1 MNIIFIANKSF
12 QSKKYHSSALL
23 LGLLVSPLLSY
34 SALAQTYQ
42 IQDFS
47 DDYYAT
53 IETVNNE
60 DDTSSIEASN
70 ETNSVIKIIASKT
83 KKALISQPSV
93 IDIDYELDNSKEHQ
107 LGRKIS
113 ANIVNLPYGEH
124 SVLIYD
130 DFNFDNQKD
139 VALRDGNYSCYGGPS
154 YQVYLK
160 KGNAFV
166 HSDAF
171 TELAQNYCGFFG
183 FNKTTKTLD
192 TMSKSGAGWH
202 QYSEYK
208 VIDNKPV
215 AVHVLLEEYHSK
227 GLISITERTRVN
239 GKMVEDSYEM
249 LPEYDDE
256 NHDGTLPFIY
266 KLDLENGKKMVLNK
280 TYNEEG
286 EQLYYAFADKNDR
299 IELHYD
305 GPFVYDTAKKTLS
318 FINKPVVYQINQQ
331 GITVKQS
338 NNNILI
344 KSVPQSEQGSLENL
358 TQFNNVSVR

>member
-1 MNIIFIANKSF
+1 MNIALIPSKRCKSIT
-12 QSKKYHSSALL
+12 LPTV
-23 LGLLVSPLLSY
+23 LLVLPLISY

-53 IETVNNE
+53 IETVNDE
-60 DDTSSIEASN
+60 GGTLSIEANTEASN
-70 ETNSVIKIIASKT
+70 ETNSIIKIIESKT
-83 KKALISQPSV
+83 KKALIRQPSS
-93 IDIDYELDNSKEHQ
+93 IDIAYELSKSEEHQ
-107 LGRKIS
+107 LGEKIS
-113 ANIVNLPYGEH
+113 ANIVNIPYGEH

-130 DFNFDNQKD
+130 DFNFDGQKD
-139 VALRDGNYSCYGGPS
+139 LAIKDGHNSCYGGPS

-160 KGNAFV
+160 DGNTFV
-166 HSDAF
+166 HSEGF

-215 AVHVLLEEYHSK
+215 AVHVLVEEYHSK
-227 GLISITERTRVN
+227 GFISITERTRVN
-239 GKMVEDSYEM
+239 GKMVEDSYER
-249 LPEYDDE
+249 LPEDDDE
-256 NHDGTLPFIY
+256 NHDGTLSSVY

-280 TYNEEG
+280 TYDEEG
-286 EQLYYAFADKNDR
+286 EQLYYAFADKNNR
-299 IELHYD
+299 IELYYD
-305 GPFVYDTAKKTLS
+305 GSFVYDTAKKTLS
-318 FINKPVVYQINQQ
+318 FFNKPVVYQINKQ

-338 NNNILI
+338 NKNVLI

-358 TQFNNVSVR
+358 MQFDNVSVR